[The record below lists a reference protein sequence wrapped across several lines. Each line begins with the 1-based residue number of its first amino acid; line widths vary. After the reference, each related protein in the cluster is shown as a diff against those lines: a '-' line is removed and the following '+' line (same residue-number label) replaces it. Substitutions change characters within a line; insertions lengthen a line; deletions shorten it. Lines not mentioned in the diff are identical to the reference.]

1 MKAIL
6 PILICSAISAA
17 LGYYFGRITL
27 PTEQTTVP
35 VTVTSTQKPSETT
48 AAATEVEADLFEDS
62 SESDSLE
69 PEPEP
74 EPEPES
80 ESESEQVAATPTPA
94 PTESDFAARA
104 AQNFQTLTDTQ
115 GRSINARIV
124 EVTATDVKIRRT
136 DGLETT
142 IPLNMLSEE
151 DVAFCNYLREQQ
163 KVEEPAKPDT
173 SDGFDWDSYFNS

>member
-27 PTEQTTVP
+27 PTQQTAPVAATSSQKPGATTTVAP
-35 VTVTSTQKPSETT
+35 VAK
-48 AAATEVEADLFEDS
+48 ADLFEDGLDAGS
-62 SESDSLE
+62 LDSESDLE
-69 PEPEP
+69 PKPEP
-74 EPEPES
+74 
-80 ESESEQVAATPTPA
+80 EQVAATPT

-104 AQNFQTLTDTQ
+104 AQSIHTLTDTQ

-136 DGLETT
+136 DGLETN

-163 KVEEPAKPDT
+163 KAKEVKAPDT
-173 SDGFDWDSYFNS
+173 SGGFDWDSYFNS